1 MVGEGTQHSKFK
13 TDSLPFPCVISCTR
27 EELLDA
33 LPCMGNTQQ
42 RPGARDDSDDEDR
55 RTRSD
60 AKNTRR
66 HTPKH
71 SLLRAV
77 NERGLRGRT
86 CHLDNALQRLTS
98 NRARRVELNKA
109 HLGQVDQIVNIR
121 RLIRSDGRVSRSAA
135 TKLAVRLLF
144 CVLCILICGSR
155 SLSPARRLRT
165 RWATVRTPSLEAK
178 PFSSSALVAWK
189 LPWRPSQLSRKEWLP
204 RAATLTGRGRQC
216 STKRRSLQATL
227 RETCYSS

>member
-1 MVGEGTQHSKFK
+1 MSLSVGTMQAVPGLLPGQGSRFKGTTGLGMERKGRLGAQLLRARFKVQEFKVQGSRVGEGTWHGRRGHATFK
-13 TDSLPFPCVISCTR
+13 VQDRFSALSLRHISYTR

-121 RLIRSDGRVSRSAA
+121 RLIRSDGRVSRSAD
-135 TKLAVRLLF
+135 
-144 CVLCILICGSR
+144 R
-155 SLSPARRLRT
+155 SLPC
-165 RWATVRTPSLEAK
+165 V
-178 PFSSSALVAWK
+178 FSFAFCAF
-189 LPWRPSQLSRKEWLP
+189 
-204 RAATLTGRGRQC
+204 
-216 STKRRSLQATL
+216 
-227 RETCYSS
+227 